1 MSTQSTPSILFT
13 HSSAQRGFRL
23 LELPPGLAELLASDE
38 PPTLELKSPTQSQ
51 TTPSSSSTSTTP
63 VPEYVNL
70 CTPTKTYSIR
80 QVQSSNSLHILTPS
94 TGGAVRKHDLSIVGE
109 GTAEE
114 GEEDV
119 DMDRALNVEG
129 TVTSIAKCGST
140 LELHTPPERFSAT
153 GFLSAAVGVFGKG
166 MELDGNGNGD
176 VDMQGDED
184 ETTRRILDELFA
196 DIPVS
201 RAECESGWAELCGFV
216 IPPRAGESL
225 ASPVSS
231 HCWRPTAGK
240 KLEVWKMIVDG
251 AVLQGID
258 LGKQFLVRDLWRS
271 VLDDEGNEPFPRPL
285 FEAVVRKIRE
295 SGEGAG
301 GDLKWASIDK
311 DGCVRWVGATYLE
324 ATAPSA
330 GSAISESELLDAWR
344 DQLPEA
350 WRGDASLSIL
360 PETCYMRPDPKT
372 ICFATEA
379 DRQKAKKNLP
389 TDDSAAAK
397 KTRNWHELFKNQKRQ
412 KR

>member
-1 MSTQSTPSILFT
+1 MSTQSAPSILFT
-13 HSSAQRGFRL
+13 HRSQQRGFRL
-23 LELPPGLAELLASDE
+23 LELPPDLAELLVSDN

-51 TTPSSSSTSTTP
+51 NTPASASTTP

-70 CTPTKTYSIR
+70 CTPSKTYSIR
-80 QVQSSNSLHILTPS
+80 QVQSSNSLHILSPS

-109 GTAEE
+109 GVE
-114 GEEDV
+114 GEEEQEDV
-119 DMDRALNVEG
+119 DMDRNLNIQG

-140 LELHTPPERFSAT
+140 LELHTPPEGFSAT
-153 GFLSAAVGVFGKG
+153 VLLSAAVRVFGEEV
-166 MELDGNGNGD
+166 ELDWDGNGD
-176 VDMQGDED
+176 ADMQGDED
-184 ETTRRILDELFA
+184 GITGRILDELFA

-201 RAECESGWAELCGFV
+201 RAQCESGWAAMCGFV
-216 IPPRAGESL
+216 ISPRVGTSL

-231 HCWRPTAGK
+231 HCWRPSAAK

-271 VLDDEGNEPFPRPL
+271 VLDDDGNEPFPMPL
-285 FEAVVRKIRE
+285 FEAVVQRVRE
-295 SGEGAG
+295 PGDGAG

-311 DGCVRWVGATYLE
+311 DGCVRWVGELYLE

-330 GSAISESELLDAWR
+330 GSAIGESELLDAWR

-350 WRGDASLSIL
+350 WRSDVSLSIL
-360 PETCYMRPDPKT
+360 PETCYMRPEPKT

-379 DRQKAKKNLP
+379 DRQKAMKNLP
-389 TDDSAAAK
+389 NDNSAAAK